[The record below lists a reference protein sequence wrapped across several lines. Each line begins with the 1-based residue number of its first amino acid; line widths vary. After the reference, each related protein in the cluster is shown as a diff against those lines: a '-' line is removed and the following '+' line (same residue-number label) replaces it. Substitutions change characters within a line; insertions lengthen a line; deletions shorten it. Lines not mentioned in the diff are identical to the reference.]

1 MVERGP
7 GTVGVWLDGDPA
19 CVLGCVV
26 SVLVLWAYDNSY
38 RMATVGGGA
47 FELCLP
53 SLGFFLPKRLLWST
67 ILHRTLLMM
76 WLG

>member
-47 FELCLP
+47 FGLCLP

-67 ILHRTLLMM
+67 ILHRTLSMM